1 MIVVLTALFFQTS
14 IAAAEEIRYKIDTK
28 EGVNEEKTTAV
39 VDIEKH
45 EIRLPKFMPNMVD
58 FLGDSFE
65 YVVMTPEGVK
75 KVNTDGSMN
84 LVAPINELE
93 NPVAGIAGSGNTPDF
108 LVAHGTRITYYSFTE
123 SGYVSNPIL
132 SSQGYSNVM
141 SVSARELDYA
151 ALSGTQTSYRAF
163 DGNAMIEVG
172 PLSPGGFSN
181 PIAMTLF
188 KDHYGM
194 AVLDGD
200 QVKYYKNGSLTH
212 TITGLTN
219 ALSISAGDGGNLAVV
234 TDNKVKHYNLLEDGS
249 FAENTILSVTNNLT
263 SPTCVA
269 LRPGSFDRIIVDGS
283 KINYYM
289 WDGSGFVLNSTMSKN
304 IEGLQDIGLYV
315 PQAAAESKIY
325 NLAREATHIKLFID
339 PELKPQEEGTSITWY
354 VSAQPD
360 EWVEVKELGKWIDL
374 GEKKGTQIKWKAVLK
389 TENRQKTPIVNP
401 DIVIVTNSK
410 PNPPI
415 LELPPITGNDMCYLT
430 SSPEIRWKFSDP
442 DPGDTQGGM
451 QVIIKAN
458 GTVVEDSGYIP
469 GEAPSYIVD
478 KEATGKLYNTGINTF
493 TTEVITYDS
502 AGVPSDPAIGQFCV
516 IAFDRPYTEIIT
528 PASSSFILKNANTT
542 QLSSTKAGGLVT
554 VKTYSIGVDTAEFS
568 FPYHALQS
576 TIESTIVGEPA
587 VIETQGANKRWEI
600 KFFTDANTDLCPDG
614 TIVYGHFKGNN
625 KPELLILDQRT
636 PTEKPSDGLWWQWEG
651 YRKWADGVVQI
662 GESVFN
668 NWSVILQGS
677 KRDE

>member
-1 MIVVLTALFFQTS
+1 MLLIQTS
-14 IAAAEEIRYKIDTK
+14 IAAAEEFRYEIDTK
-28 EGVNEEKTTAV
+28 DGINEKNTTAI
-39 VDIEKH
+39 VDIEQH
-45 EIRLPKFMPNMVD
+45 EIRLPKFMPNMAD

-65 YVVMTPEGVK
+65 YIVMTPEGVK
-75 KVNTDGSMN
+75 KVDKDGNME
-84 LVAPINELE
+84 LVVPINELE

-108 LVAHGTRITYYSFTE
+108 LVAHGTQVTHYSFTGE
-123 SGYVSNPIL
+123 YVPNPLL
-132 SSQGYSNVM
+132 SSQGYTNVM
-141 SVSARELDYA
+141 SVSTREFDYTVLA
-151 ALSGTQTSYRAF
+151 GTETSYQAF
-163 DGNAMIEVG
+163 DGNGMIEVG
-172 PLSPGGFSN
+172 PLSPDGFSN
-181 PIAMTLF
+181 PIAITLF

-194 AVLDGD
+194 AVIDGD
-200 QVKYYKNGSLTH
+200 AVKYYKNGSLTH

-234 TDNKVKHYNLLEDGS
+234 SDNKVQHYNLLEDGT
-249 FAENTILSVTNNLT
+249 FTENTVLSSISDLT
-263 SPTCVA
+263 FPTCVA
-269 LRPGSFDRIIVDGS
+269 LRPGSFDRIIVNGDR
-283 KINYYM
+283 INYYM
-289 WDGSGFVLNSTMSKN
+289 WDGSGFVLNETMSKT
-304 IEGLQDIGLYV
+304 ITGLQDIGLYV
-315 PQAAAESKIY
+315 PQAVAESKVY
-325 NLAREATHIKLFID
+325 KLAREATHIKLFID
-339 PELKPQEEGTSITWY
+339 PELQEQEEDTSITWY

-410 PNPPI
+410 PNPPD
-415 LELPPITGNDMCYLT
+415 LELPPISGSDMCYLT
-430 SSPEIRWKFSDP
+430 SSPEIRWKFDDP
-442 DPGDTQGGM
+442 DPGDMQSGM
-451 QVIIKAN
+451 QVVIKAN
-458 GTVVEDSGYIP
+458 GAVIEDSGYIP

-478 KEATGKLYNTGINTF
+478 KEATGKLYNTGTNIF
-493 TTEVITYDS
+493 TAEVITYDS
-502 AGVPSDPAIGQFCV
+502 VGVPSDPAVGQFCV
-516 IAFDRPYTEIIT
+516 IAFDRPYAEIIT
-528 PASSSFILKNANTT
+528 PASSSFIPRNANVS
-542 QLSSTKAGGLVT
+542 QLPSTKAGGLVT
-554 VKTYSIGVDTAEFS
+554 IKVFSIGVDTAEFK
-568 FPYHALQS
+568 FPYLAW
-576 TIESTIVGEPA
+576 ESTIVGEPA